1 MRQFVTPIK
10 FSMKHFSYFLVICLV
25 GFSSFLSAEPVLE
38 NDDISISVDD
48 RGAVS
53 FVDKS
58 HNTNWGSSFVG
69 WVNLVDEEGRGEKIS
84 LASSEVSIRT
94 FSDSVLVNFQGIQGE
109 KLQDGSFSLIVKL
122 SLEEKGFAMELKELN
137 TSLKLED
144 VEYPAHIF
152 TVNSGVPQGYVVAP
166 HLQGILIPSRYDA
179 GFMRYGQ
186 NIWDLIADQERWLT
200 LESGNLNMP
209 WFGAS
214 RNNSS
219 VMATVETS
227 SDCVLHL
234 IGNALVGEQG
244 FTMDDSRGQVPGIRI
259 SSLTPIWKSSH
270 RQLAYARKMRI
281 ALVENGYVGMAK
293 RYKEAAKRSGRFVTL
308 KEKIAQNPEVAKIIG
323 APDLKIY
330 IYTNRKNTPK
340 LRAWSGPVLN
350 GYSRVHT
357 TFDQVAAISDDLAA
371 MNVEKCMLLLGGW
384 NRMGYDR
391 EHVDMWPPAEGAGGI
406 EGLREACLRV
416 KDHGYLF
423 ALHDNYNDFYPDA
436 PSYDEKYIIK
446 REDGSIGL
454 GGVWDGGLTHH
465 IATSAIEELLNRNLK
480 RIEDHIPLN
489 AYYFD
494 VITNTSHEENYDPDN
509 LMTRRQDLAYRKA
522 LLKNVQDRGLVVGG
536 ERGTDW
542 ALPVVSFC
550 EGLQGGGGDYHRG
563 VGYRLGLTVPLFY
576 LVYRE
581 CVVGYWQHGT
591 PYGREDHANHVLLD
605 VLYGQPSSWSLVYGQ
620 WEDLKPIFKE
630 TYDLLGRLH
639 QKTAHFAMTKHQF
652 LTDDYMVQQTE
663 FSDGTVAWVNFG
675 ITTYK
680 SEFLTIPPKGF
691 RLDIAGE
698 QPKVATVGRKIDYQ

>member
-1 MRQFVTPIK
+1 MYLRCSLIT
-10 FSMKHFSYFLVICLV
+10 CLL
-25 GFSSFLSAEPVLE
+25 GFTSVSLAETALE
-38 NDDISISVDD
+38 NDNIRITVDGQGAIS
-48 RGAVS
+48 
-53 FVDKS
+53 FLDKA
-58 HNTNWGSSFVG
+58 HNSRWGSSFVG
-69 WVNLVDEEGRGEKIS
+69 WVNLLNQAGQSEKIS
-84 LASSEVSIRT
+84 LATSEVSFRI
-94 FSDSVLVNFQGIQGE
+94 FSDSVLISFNGIRGE
-109 KLQDGSFSLIVKL
+109 RLQDSSFLMIVKL
-122 SLEEKGFAMELKELN
+122 SLEKKGFLLELRKLQ
-137 TSLKLED
+137 TTLKLED

-152 TVNSGVPQGYVVAP
+152 TVHSGVSDGYIVAP

-214 RNNSS
+214 LNNSS
-219 VMATVETS
+219 VMAMVETS

-234 IGNALVGEQG
+234 IGNSLVGEEG
-244 FTMDDSRGQVPGIRI
+244 FTEDDSRGQVPGTRI
-259 SSLTPIWKSSH
+259 SSLTPIWKSSQ
-270 RQLAYARKMRI
+270 RELAYARKMRI
-281 ALVENGYVGMAK
+281 ELVENGYVGMAK
-293 RYKEAAKRSGRFVTL
+293 RYKEEAKQSGRFVTL
-308 KEKIAQNPEVAKIIG
+308 KEKMADNPEVAKIIG
-323 APDLKIY
+323 APDLKVY

-357 TFDQVAAISDDLAA
+357 SFDQVAEISDDLSE
-371 MNVEKCMLLLGGW
+371 MGVEKTMILLGGW

-406 EGLREACLRV
+406 DGLRQACLQV

-465 IATSAIEELLNRNLK
+465 IATSAIEELLNRNMK
-480 RIEDHIPLN
+480 RIEGHIPLN

-494 VITNTSHEENYDPDN
+494 VITNTSHEENYDPEN

-605 VLYGQPSSWSLVYGQ
+605 VLYGQPSSWSLVYEQ
-620 WEDLKPIFKE
+620 WEDLKPLYKQ
-630 TYDLLGRLH
+630 TYELLGRLH
-639 QKTAHFAMTKHQF
+639 QKTAHFAMIDHQY
-652 LTDDYMVQQTE
+652 LSEDYTVQRAE
-663 FSDGTVAWVNFG
+663 FSDGTVVWVNFG
-675 ITTYK
+675 ITTFE
-680 SEFLTIPPKGF
+680 SEFVTIPPKGF
-691 RLDIAGE
+691 RLDVVGE
-698 QPKVATVGRKIDYQ
+698 QPKVATVGRKIEYQ